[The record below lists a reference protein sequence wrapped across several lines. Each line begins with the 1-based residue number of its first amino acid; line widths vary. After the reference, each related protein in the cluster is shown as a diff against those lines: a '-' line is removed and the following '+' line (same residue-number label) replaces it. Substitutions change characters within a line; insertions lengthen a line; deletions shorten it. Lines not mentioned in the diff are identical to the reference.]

1 MLSNLESQLKELNK
15 IELFQDVL
23 NEIPKVRKDLGYPP
37 LVTPVSQIVGAQA
50 MANVSENCAYKTLSK
65 ETINLVTGH
74 YGKLPGRINEELVE
88 LAEKEQEIIS
98 SRPADYIYD
107 DYKDGKKILK
117 ISALRTTSRILVKMK
132 SISYLS
138 FSFLTALRIF

>member
-1 MLSNLESQLKELNK
+1 M
-15 IELFQDVL
+15 FQDVL

-37 LVTPVSQIVGAQA
+37 LVTPVSQIVEPQA
-50 MANVSENCAYKTLSK
+50 LPNVSENCAYKTLSK

-98 SRPADYIYD
+98 Y
-107 DYKDGKKILK
+107 
-117 ISALRTTSRILVKMK
+117 
-132 SISYLS
+132 
-138 FSFLTALRIF
+138 